1 MSDRDKLVVLGLFF
15 IFLISFF
22 VLFILL
28 GDIPDSKLFQYMFF
42 IAALTMAFTGFLGAT
57 GTFATQGQ
65 TLGGGAAIFLVMVVA
80 VVGLKPHFATDNLML
95 DIVEIAKYSPTE
107 ELTADTAV
115 KRIKS
120 TIEEVREVQQVLKID
135 TEAPLGKII
144 ARLKASLSTT
154 CAGRDLLRMKII
166 SATPPYRVLQTTDG
180 KVNVYI
186 GERLIESKEGK
197 YELPVA
203 ELRKSPVT
211 VEIISKDISF
221 NLGGG
226 AGVFNYYDDSV
237 PELQLYY
244 TKEVK

>member
-28 GDIPDSKLFQYMFF
+28 GDKPDSKLFQYMFF

-80 VVGLKPHFATDNLML
+80 VVGLKPYFATDNLML
-95 DIVEIAKYSPTE
+95 DIVEIAKYNPAE
-107 ELTADTAV
+107 ELSADTAV
-115 KRIKS
+115 KRVKNIL
-120 TIEEVREVQQVLKID
+120 EQVYEVQKILKIGQEESLKSV
-135 TEAPLGKII
+135 TT
-144 ARLKASLSTT
+144 RLKESLSAT
-154 CAGRDLLRMKII
+154 CAGRDLLRVKIV
-166 SATPPYRVLQTTDG
+166 SATPPYRILQTTDG
-180 KVNVYI
+180 KVNVYV
-186 GERLIESKEGK
+186 GERLVESKEGR
-197 YELPVA
+197 YELPIT
-203 ELRKSPVT
+203 ELRKNPVT
-211 VEIISKDISF
+211 IEIISKDISF

-226 AGVFNYYDDSV
+226 AGVFNYDDSV